1 MSLFW
6 KLYEAVEKTFFN
18 SLTKKL
24 ASFLFL
30 LATYPVILWVYAYR
44 QSGVEKILKAAGL
57 PSEVVQKVAQEL
69 DAGLWWIIALA
80 GFALLGT
87 IGLIAYMRFL
97 IVRPIKKISGIFL
110 EISRGEGDFSR
121 DLPKITNDEL
131 RELAVSYNQFAGKMR
146 QIIGEVRKMSVNI
159 AGEAALVKV
168 RVDETAQ
175 GAERQTAMTDKV
187 FTASNASIQA
197 IETVSQSTHQIAGS
211 TAGNLASARS
221 SLGEMLE
228 IAEKISLVSDRVD
241 RFNKTVDDLH
251 ERSESVKKITSL
263 IREVAEQTNLLAL
276 NAAIEA
282 ARAGEA
288 GRGFA
293 VVADEV
299 RKLAERVNAATT
311 EIAGNINGMLNI
323 VGEARAENEQINQD
337 VRRTRDVVVHSA
349 EQFRN
354 MLGEL
359 ETTSGQLAGIVRSM
373 EQLAETNTQVH
384 ENVTVIHDLS
394 ADVSSHM
401 HKSELS
407 AVVLA
412 QATEAV
418 QELVSRFKIGHGS
431 FDFAVDRARVFRDQ
445 VQQALS
451 ELSERGVSIFDRQY
465 QPIPGT
471 NPQKYRVSW
480 GDEFGRACQGYLEDC
495 LAGIPGCVFA
505 VAVTEDSY
513 LSAHN
518 LKFSKPLTGNYDA
531 DLVGNRTCRKFE
543 RPPEKRA
550 AANAETMLLQTYLRD
565 TGEVLCDIAMPITIN
580 GRLWGNVRVGMT
592 AEALLA
598 Q

>member
-6 KLYEAVEKTFFN
+6 DLYESIEKTFFN

-24 ASFLFL
+24 SSFFFL
-30 LATYPVILWVYAYR
+30 LVAYPIIGLVYRSHQTSVEVILKNA
-44 QSGVEKILKAAGL
+44 GVAH
-57 PSEVVQKVAQEL
+57 SVV
-69 DAGLWWIIALA
+69 DAVLADLASGLWIIGFLAMGAL
-80 GFALLGT
+80 FATLG
-87 IGLIAYMRFL
+87 LVLYMRFL
-97 IVRPIKKISGIFL
+97 IVRPLRKISGIFQ

-121 DLPKITNDEL
+121 DLPQITNDEL
-131 RELAVSYNQFAGKMR
+131 RELAISYNQFAEKMR

-175 GAERQTAMTDKV
+175 GAERQTAMTDRV
-187 FTASNASIQA
+187 FEASNESIRA
-197 IETVSQSTHQIAGS
+197 IENVSASTHRISTS
-211 TAGNLASARS
+211 TAGSLESARV
-221 SLGEMLE
+221 SLGEMVD
-228 IAEKISLVSDRVD
+228 IAGKISQVSDRVD

-251 ERSESVKKITSL
+251 DRSESVKQITSL
-263 IREVAEQTNLLAL
+263 IRDVAEQTNLLAL

-299 RKLAERVNAATT
+299 RKLAERVNAATS
-311 EIAGNINGMLNI
+311 EISGNINGMLSI
-323 VGEARAENEQINQD
+323 VSEARKENDQINTD
-337 VRRTRDVVVHSA
+337 VRQTRDVVMRSA
-349 EQFRN
+349 DQFRS
-354 MLGEL
+354 MLSEL
-359 ETTSGQLAGIVRSM
+359 EETSGQLNEIAKAM
-373 EQLAETNTQVH
+373 EQLSATNAQVH
-384 ENVTVIHDLS
+384 ENVGVIHDLS
-394 ADVSSHM
+394 ADVTSHM

-431 FDFAVDRARVFRDQ
+431 FDFAVDRARLFRDQ
-445 VQQALS
+445 VQQALHDMAG
-451 ELSERGVSIFDRQY
+451 RGVSIFDRSY
-465 QPIPGT
+465 QQIAGT
-471 NPQKYRVSW
+471 NPQKFRVSW
-480 GDEFGRACQGYLEDC
+480 GDEFGRSCQGFMEDC
-495 LAGIPGCVFA
+495 LGGIPGCVFA
-505 VAVTEDSY
+505 VGVTEDSY

-518 LKFSKPLTGNYDA
+518 LKFSKPLTGNYEV
-531 DLVGNRTCRKFE
+531 DLIGNRTCRKFE

-550 AANAETMLLQTYLRD
+550 ASNTETMLLQTYLRD
-565 TGEVLCDIAMPITIN
+565 TGEVLCDIALPIHVN

-598 Q
+598 K

>member
-6 KLYEAVEKTFFN
+6 DIYESIEKTFFN

-24 ASFLFL
+24 LSFLFL
-30 LATYPVILWVYAYR
+30 LVSYPVISWVYVSHQNAVEILLKKA
-44 QSGVEKILKAAGL
+44 GVAG
-57 PSEVVQKVAQEL
+57 PVVDAVMVEL
-69 DAGLWWIIALA
+69 SAGLWVISV
-80 GFALLGT
+80 LGV
-87 IGLIAYMRFL
+87 ISLVAMVGLICYMRFL
-97 IVRPIKKISGIFL
+97 IVRPLKKISGIFL
-110 EISRGEGDFSR
+110 EISRGEGDFSH
-121 DLPKITNDEL
+121 DLPLITNDEL
-131 RELAVSYNQFAGKMR
+131 RELALSYNQFAQKMR

-175 GAERQTAMTDKV
+175 GAERQTAMTDRV
-187 FTASNASIQA
+187 FEASNESTKA
-197 IETVSQSTHQIAGS
+197 IENVSASAHRISGS
-211 TAGNLASARS
+211 TAENLDSARS
-221 SLGEMLE
+221 SLIEMVE
-228 IAEKISLVSDRVD
+228 IADKINRVSDRVD
-241 RFNKTVDDLH
+241 RFNTTVDELH
-251 ERSESVKKITSL
+251 DRSESVKKITSL
-263 IREVAEQTNLLAL
+263 IRDVADQTNLLAL

-311 EIAGNINGMLNI
+311 EISGNINGMLSI
-323 VGEARAENEQINQD
+323 VSEARNENEQINLD
-337 VRRTRDVVVHSA
+337 VRQTRDVVVRSA
-349 EQFRN
+349 DQFRA
-354 MLGEL
+354 MLGGL
-359 ETTSGQLAGIVRSM
+359 EVTS
-373 EQLAETNTQVH
+373 EQLSDIATAMEKLTATNGQVH
-384 ENVTVIHDLS
+384 ENVMVIHDLS
-394 ADVSSHM
+394 AEVSSHM

-431 FDFAVDRARVFRDQ
+431 FDFAVDRARIFRDQ
-445 VQQALS
+445 VQQALNEMS
-451 ELSERGVSIFDRQY
+451 VRGVSVFDRSY
-465 QPIPGT
+465 QPISGT
-471 NPQKYRVSW
+471 NPQKYKVSW
-480 GDEFGRACQGYLEDC
+480 GDEFGRHCQGYMEQC
-495 LAGIPGCVFA
+495 LGEIPGSVFA

-531 DLVGNRTCRKFE
+531 DLIGNRTCRKFE

-550 AANAETMLLQTYLRD
+550 ACNNETMLLQTYLRD
-565 TGEVLCDIAMPITIN
+565 TGEVLCDIAMPIQIN
-580 GRLWGNVRVGMT
+580 GRMWGNVRVGMT

>member
-6 KLYEAVEKTFFN
+6 DLYESIEKTFFN

-24 ASFLFL
+24 SSFFFL
-30 LATYPVILWVYAYR
+30 LVAYPIIGFVYSAHQTSVEAILVNAGVARPVVDAVVSDLSSGLWVIAFLAI
-44 QSGVEKILKAAGL
+44 GALFATAAL
-57 PSEVVQKVAQEL
+57 V
-69 DAGLWWIIALA
+69 
-80 GFALLGT
+80 
-87 IGLIAYMRFL
+87 AYMRFL
-97 IVRPIKKISGIFL
+97 IVRPLRKISGIFQ

-121 DLPKITNDEL
+121 DLPQITNDEL
-131 RELAVSYNQFAGKMR
+131 RDLAISYNQFAEKMR

-175 GAERQTAMTDKV
+175 GAERQTTMTDRV
-187 FTASNASIQA
+187 FEASNESILA
-197 IETVSQSTHQIAGS
+197 IQNVSASTHRISDS
-211 TAGNLASARS
+211 TAGSLESARV
-221 SLGEMLE
+221 SLGEMVD
-228 IAEKISLVSDRVD
+228 IAGKISQVSDRVE

-251 ERSESVKKITSL
+251 DRSESVKQITSL
-263 IREVAEQTNLLAL
+263 IRDVAEQTNLLAL

-299 RKLAERVNAATT
+299 RKLAERVNAATS
-311 EIAGNINGMLNI
+311 EISGNINGMLSI
-323 VGEARAENEQINQD
+323 VGEARKENDLINTD
-337 VRRTRDVVVHSA
+337 VRQTRDVVMRSA
-349 EQFRN
+349 DQFRN
-354 MLGEL
+354 MLSEL
-359 ETTSGQLAGIVRSM
+359 EETSGQLNAIASSM
-373 EQLAETNTQVH
+373 ERLSATNAQVH
-384 ENVTVIHDLS
+384 ENVGVIHDLS
-394 ADVSSHM
+394 AEVTSHM
-401 HKSELS
+401 HQSELS

-445 VQQALS
+445 VQEALAQMAGQ
-451 ELSERGVSIFDRQY
+451 GVSIFDRNY
-465 QPIPGT
+465 QAIPGT
-471 NPQKYRVSW
+471 NPQKYRTSW
-480 GDEFGRACQGYLEDC
+480 GDEYGRRCQGFMESC
-495 LAGIPGCVFA
+495 LAEIPGSVFA

-531 DLVGNRTCRKFE
+531 DLIGNRTCRKFE

-550 AANAETMLLQTYLRD
+550 ACNTETMLLQTYLRD
-565 TGEVLCDIAMPITIN
+565 TGEVLCDIAMPIHVN
-580 GRLWGNVRVGMT
+580 NRLWGNVRVGLT

-598 Q
+598 K